1 MKRTPPE
8 GGVLFIDCGYRP
20 LMRLGSV
27 LSSAIVGLLL
37 ATGLVACASSTAP
50 PDDTDPQALA
60 TELIDRYAIAVFDR
74 DKEALAN
81 LLSDAYVLRR
91 ADGSGYDR
99 QGYLDALNEGS
110 DYDLVSY
117 KITDVRAKQDGD
129 VLVASFLL
137 EAQILEGGQP
147 VTSKPS
153 YSLVTFVRIDGE
165 WKLASDA
172 FFSR

>member
-1 MKRTPPE
+1 MGR
-8 GGVLFIDCGYRP
+8 GRA
-20 LMRLGSV
+20 
-27 LSSAIVGLLL
+27 LSSAIVSLLL
-37 ATGLVACASSTAP
+37 ATGLVACAISTAP

-60 TELIDRYAIAVFDR
+60 TELIDQYAIAVFDR

-81 LLSDAYVLRR
+81 LLSEAYVLRR
-91 ADGSGYDR
+91 ANGSGYDR
-99 QGYLDALNEGS
+99 QGYLDALSEGS
-110 DYDLVSY
+110 DYNLVSY
-117 KITDVRAKQDGD
+117 KITEVRAKQDGD

-137 EAQILEGGQP
+137 EAQILEGGRP

-172 FFSR
+172 FFSQ